1 MLLPIALDVAGKLC
15 LVVGGGPVAARK
27 ARSLLECAAKVR
39 VVAPQLCETL
49 ETLRGQIE
57 YSKRAFQPDDCAECR
72 LIFACANRREVNEQ
86 VAIEAR
92 RLGLWCN
99 IADDSISSDFH
110 GAATIRRGGMTI
122 AISTNGGSPALS
134 KHLKAK
140 IESVV
145 GDEYAQLLELM
156 SARRATIEYSNAQFE
171 RVVKWRAILE
181 SDVLELLR
189 RSEHEKAAQRVDEIL
204 NGNSVVNEPRA

>member
-15 LVVGGGPVAARK
+15 LVVGGGSVAARK
-27 ARSLLECAAKVR
+27 ARSLLECDAKVR
-39 VVAPQLCETL
+39 VVAPQLCEAL

-57 YSKRAFQPDDCAECR
+57 YSMRAFQPEDCAECR
-72 LIFACANRREVNEQ
+72 LIFACTNRREVNEQ

-99 IADDSISSDFH
+99 IADDSASSDFH
-110 GAATIRRGGMTI
+110 GAATIRRGEMTI

-140 IESVV
+140 IESIV

-171 RVVKWRAILE
+171 RAAKWRAILE

-204 NGNSVVNEPRA
+204 NGNNVVSEP